1 MFTLDT
7 VKQLQALSSRPSVT
21 VTLPTHRTAP
31 DNQKDPIRLKNLLSE
46 ALGRLEEGFGKR
58 ETADLSARLQA
69 LADGVDHA
77 HNLDGLVL
85 FASDEYAQVFRVPY
99 RLPERVAIDDSF
111 LTRDL
116 VFAMNRTPLYWVLML
131 SEKPTRLYLG
141 RKTDL
146 SEVREYGF
154 PLEYNGP
161 GAGFSLNTGGASNP
175 SRERDRGVEAFMREV
190 NAGLGEAVR
199 QGPFPVVV
207 VGLAQNLAPFQSVGQ
222 TSAGNQQFVVQT
234 IEGGHDSLSAH
245 DLGQLVWPHAR
256 EALRERRQSVFGDI
270 EQAVGQGRF
279 VTDLDECWQ
288 AAQDGRVEVMVVE
301 ENLHHPAEVSEDG
314 RRLTLR
320 ETGAGGSEEALSDAV
335 DEMIEAV
342 MGRGGRVVFVED
354 GELAGHAGLVML
366 TRY

>member
-7 VKQLQALSSRPSVT
+7 VKQLQAMTSRPSVT
-21 VTLPTHRTAP
+21 ITLPTYRTSP
-31 DNQKDPIRLKNLLSE
+31 DNQKDPIRLKNLLTD
-46 ALGRLEEGFGKR
+46 AVNRLETEFGKR
-58 ETADLSARLQA
+58 ETQSLVERLQG
-69 LADGVDHA
+69 LADGVDHE

-85 FASDEYAQVFRVPY
+85 FASNDYGGVFKVPY
-99 RLPERVAIDDSF
+99 RLPERVAIDDTF

-154 PLEYNGP
+154 PMEYNGP
-161 GAGFSLNTGGASNP
+161 GAGFALNTGGASNP
-175 SRERDRGVEAFMREV
+175 SRERDRGVEAFMRDV
-190 NAGLGEAVR
+190 NAGLGESVKE
-199 QGPFPVVV
+199 GPFPVVV
-207 VGLAQNLAPFQSVGQ
+207 VGLSQNLAPFQSVGQ

-270 EQAVGQGRF
+270 EQAVGQSRF
-279 VTDLDECWQ
+279 VTDLNECWQ
-288 AAQDGRVEVMVVE
+288 AAQDGRWK
-301 ENLHHPAEVSEDG
+301 
-314 RRLTLR
+314 
-320 ETGAGGSEEALSDAV
+320 
-335 DEMIEAV
+335 
-342 MGRGGRVVFVED
+342 
-354 GELAGHAGLVML
+354 
-366 TRY
+366 